1 MGQMLAIGRWIRP
14 RIRITEP
21 VDNNEYH
28 TVIIDSKLKPIEI
41 ETLENGFNP
50 LPDKDVEQGWNTKV
64 TNPYDKSEKKNKAMY
79 TVTNGPC
86 TQLDFTNAVLQA
98 FLLAYNSHQDLVLSP
113 DDMWLV
119 VSLHFAEYLN
129 DHAEQLRSLFV
140 EHSEGKK
147 TLCVMES
154 ALSDENDC
162 K

>member
-1 MGQMLAIGRWIRP
+1 MGQMLAIRRWIQP

-28 TVIIDSKLKPIEI
+28 TVTIDSKLKPIEI
-41 ETLENGFNP
+41 KTLENGFNP
-50 LPDKDVEQGWNTKV
+50 LPYKDVEQGWNEKV
-64 TNPYDKSEKKNKAMY
+64 TVPSDKSGKTNYAMH

-86 TQLDFTNAVLQA
+86 TQLNLTNAVLQA
-98 FLLAYNSHQDLVLSP
+98 FLLAYNNHQDLVLSP

-119 VSLHFAEYLN
+119 VSLQFAEYIN

-147 TLCVMES
+147 MLCVMES